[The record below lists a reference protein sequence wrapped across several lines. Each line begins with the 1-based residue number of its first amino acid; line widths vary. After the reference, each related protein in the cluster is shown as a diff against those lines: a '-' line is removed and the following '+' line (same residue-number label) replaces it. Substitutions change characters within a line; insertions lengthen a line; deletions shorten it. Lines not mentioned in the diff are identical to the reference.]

1 MGTFSEGT
9 SSREETPSTQSS
21 ANRQQA
27 DPSATS
33 APVTPSRDP
42 TGKTINRRLTSAGN
56 NVIRVEVEEDCWI
69 AIKNVDDKELFSTLA
84 REGQTLNLTGQGP
97 FQVLLG
103 YAPGASLYL
112 DDRQILLDPYTRN
125 NVAKLVIGQ

>member
-1 MGTFSEGT
+1 M
-9 SSREETPSTQSS
+9 
-21 ANRQQA
+21 
-27 DPSATS
+27 DPSPAFS
-33 APVTPSRDP
+33 PVTEARDP
-42 TGKTINRRLTSAGN
+42 TGKTINRRLTAAGN
-56 NVIRVEVEEDCWI
+56 NVIRVEVVEDCWI
-69 AIKNVDDKELFSTLA
+69 AIKNVDDKELYSTLA